1 MFWNIVKFYRI
12 VFLSIGVFFVIYN
25 VVLGIVW
32 LEFIL
37 SIINIE
43 DVVLVNML
51 IREEINGGMRVWNML
66 MLDIRGNI
74 KCYVE

>member
-12 VFLSIGVFFVIYN
+12 VFLSIGVFNVIYN

-37 SIINIE
+37 SIISIE
-43 DVVLVNML
+43 DVVLVNLL
-51 IREEINGGMRVWNML
+51 IREEINGGMRVWNM
-66 MLDIRGNI
+66 
-74 KCYVE
+74 

>member
-12 VFLSIGVFFVIYN
+12 VFLSIGVFVVIYN

-51 IREEINGGMRVWNML
+51 IREEINGGMRVWNM
-66 MLDIRGNI
+66 
-74 KCYVE
+74 

>member
-12 VFLSIGVFFVIYN
+12 VFLSIGVFVVIYN

-43 DVVLVNML
+43 DVVLVNLL
-51 IREEINGGMRVWNML
+51 IREEINRGMRVWNM
-66 MLDIRGNI
+66 
-74 KCYVE
+74 

>member
-12 VFLSIGVFFVIYN
+12 VFLSIGVFVVIYN

-37 SIINIE
+37 SIVNIE
-43 DVVLVNML
+43 DVVLVNLL
-51 IREEINGGMRVWNML
+51 IREEINGGMRVWNM
-66 MLDIRGNI
+66 
-74 KCYVE
+74 

>member
-32 LEFIL
+32 LKFIL

-43 DVVLVNML
+43 DVVLVNLL
-51 IREEINGGMRVWNML
+51 IREEINGGMRVWNM
-66 MLDIRGNI
+66 
-74 KCYVE
+74 

>member
-12 VFLSIGVFFVIYN
+12 VFLSIGVFVVIYN

-37 SIINIE
+37 SIFNIE
-43 DVVLVNML
+43 DVVLVNLL
-51 IREEINGGMRVWNML
+51 IREEINGGMRVWNM
-66 MLDIRGNI
+66 
-74 KCYVE
+74 

>member
-43 DVVLVNML
+43 DVVLVNLL
-51 IREEINGGMRVWNML
+51 IREEINGGMRVWNM
-66 MLDIRGNI
+66 
-74 KCYVE
+74 

>member
-1 MFWNIVKFYRI
+1 MFWNIVKFYRV
-12 VFLSIGVFFVIYN
+12 VFLSIGVFVVIYN

-51 IREEINGGMRVWNML
+51 IREEINGGMRVWNM
-66 MLDIRGNI
+66 
-74 KCYVE
+74 

>member
-43 DVVLVNML
+43 DVVLVNLL
-51 IREEINGGMRVWNML
+51 IREEINEGMRVWNM
-66 MLDIRGNI
+66 
-74 KCYVE
+74 

>member
-37 SIINIE
+37 SIFNIE
-43 DVVLVNML
+43 DVVLVNLL
-51 IREEINGGMRVWNML
+51 IREEINGGMRVWNM
-66 MLDIRGNI
+66 
-74 KCYVE
+74 

>member
-12 VFLSIGVFFVIYN
+12 VFLSIGVFVVIYN

-43 DVVLVNML
+43 DVVLVNLL
-51 IREEINGGMRVWNML
+51 IREEINGGMRVWNM
-66 MLDIRGNI
+66 
-74 KCYVE
+74 

>member
-12 VFLSIGVFFVIYN
+12 VFLSIGVFVFIYN
-25 VVLGIVW
+25 VVLSIVW

-43 DVVLVNML
+43 DVVLVNLL
-51 IREEINGGMRVWNML
+51 IREEINEGMRVWNM
-66 MLDIRGNI
+66 
-74 KCYVE
+74 

>member
-25 VVLGIVW
+25 DVLGIVW

-51 IREEINGGMRVWNML
+51 IREEINGGMRVWNM
-66 MLDIRGNI
+66 
-74 KCYVE
+74 

>member
-1 MFWNIVKFYRI
+1 MFWNIVKFNRI
-12 VFLSIGVFFVIYN
+12 VFLSIGVFVVIYN

-43 DVVLVNML
+43 DVVLVNLL
-51 IREEINGGMRVWNML
+51 IREEINEGMRVWNM
-66 MLDIRGNI
+66 
-74 KCYVE
+74 

>member
-51 IREEINGGMRVWNML
+51 IREEINGGMRVWNM
-66 MLDIRGNI
+66 
-74 KCYVE
+74 

>member
-12 VFLSIGVFFVIYN
+12 VFLSIGVFVVIYN

-43 DVVLVNML
+43 DVVLVNLL
-51 IREEINGGMRVWNML
+51 IREEINEGMRVWNM
-66 MLDIRGNI
+66 
-74 KCYVE
+74 